1 MVKVIDGV
9 SNVAAS
15 NSKAAKQM
23 ATAKTQVSDSTNVV
37 AATIEENSAA
47 TQQMSASTEE
57 MSAQVQQVV
66 ASSKATSKMA
76 QELRQAISL
85 FRLTVEGQGKN
96 SGRMADTQASA

>member
-1 MVKVIDGV
+1 MLPP
-9 SNVAAS
+9 A

-66 ASSKATSKMA
+66 ASSKATFKMA
-76 QELRQAISL
+76 QELRRQSPCS
-85 FRLTVEGQGKN
+85 V
-96 SGRMADTQASA
+96 